1 MENTILLQVIS
12 LVSLIKEEYK
22 NIKDLVKVDLNCYS
36 SYLDLLYMH
45 AHTCMHT
52 CTCLHTYAVFMIFM
66 LSMDGYTHR
75 HAISTQLIFYVF

>member
-22 NIKDLVKVDLNCYS
+22 NIKDLIKVDLNCYC

-45 AHTCMHT
+45 AHICMHT
-52 CTCLHTYAVFMIFM
+52 CTCLHTCYIYDIYVEYGWI
-66 LSMDGYTHR
+66 YT
-75 HAISTQLIFYVF
+75 